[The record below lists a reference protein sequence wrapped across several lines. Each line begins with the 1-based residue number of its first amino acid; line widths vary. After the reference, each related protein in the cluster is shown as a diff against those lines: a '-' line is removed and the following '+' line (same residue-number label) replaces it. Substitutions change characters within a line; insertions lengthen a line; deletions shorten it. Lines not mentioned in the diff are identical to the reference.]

1 MSKIFRYSEV
11 HKKYFMQY
19 GEKLVVKKNVKVIDS
34 DKENSLVYFL
44 ESGIVRVENSFKDG
58 VVAVIGYLCSGVTFA
73 QVGVLFGRTRK
84 YNYIAEEKCVVYK
97 ISTDK
102 FLELFDTYPDFCKD
116 YLVMLRHNQLFLID
130 RSLCLA
136 EKGIKA
142 KLAHWLVLMCEYYCN
157 EIDGKCAISVKLS
170 QTTIARFLNVTR
182 ESINPLIQW
191 FVSQGYISI
200 ENKIITV
207 NNVEGLKKEC
217 KLL

>member
-34 DKENSLVYFL
+34 SKENTMAYFL
-44 ESGIVRVENSFKDG
+44 MKGTVRVEHSFKNG
-58 VVAVIGYLCSGVTFA
+58 VVAVIGYLCSGVSFA
-73 QVGVLFGRTRK
+73 QVGVLFNLRRQ
-84 YNYIAEEKCVVYK
+84 YDYIAEDNCVIYR
-97 ISTDK
+97 ISTEK
-102 FLELFDTYPDFCKD
+102 FLELFEKYPDFCKD

-142 KLAHWLVLMCEYYCN
+142 KLAHWLLLMSDYYSN
-157 EIDGKCAISVKLS
+157 EIDGKIVIFVKLS
-170 QTTIARFLNVTR
+170 QTRIARFLNVTR
-182 ESINPLIQW
+182 ESINPLIKW